1 MRFVD
6 RRDAGA
12 QLAAALEFVRH
23 EDPVVVGLT
32 RGGVPIAAV
41 VASALGA
48 TLDVLVVR
56 KIGAPIQP
64 ELGLGA
70 IAEGGGRW
78 LDPSI
83 VRLTGTTPEQ
93 LDDVEARE
101 RALMQARM
109 ARYRAVRPRVSLE
122 GRTVILVDDGIATGG
137 TVHAALLAIR
147 SEQPRRLVLAV
158 PVAAPASL
166 RALAPLADDVVC
178 LMQPADLFAIGAW
191 YRDFSQTSDEE
202 VLALLERSTAA
213 APERSEAPRRSS

>member
-1 MRFVD
+1 MRFED

-12 QLAAALEFVRH
+12 RLAAALESARD

-32 RGGVPIAAV
+32 RGGVPVAAE

-48 TLDVLVVR
+48 PLDVLVVR

-70 IAEGGGRW
+70 ISEGGGRW
-78 LDPSI
+78 IDASI

-93 LDDVEARE
+93 VDAVEARE
-101 RALMQARM
+101 RALMQQRI
-109 ARYRAVRPRVSLE
+109 ARYRRARPRVPLA

-137 TVHAALLAIR
+137 TVHAALAAIAR
-147 SEQPRRLVLAV
+147 ERPRRVVLAV
-158 PVAAPASL
+158 PVAAPSSL
-166 RALAPLADDVVC
+166 QALAPLADDIVC
-178 LMQPADLFAIGAW
+178 LQQPADLFAIGAW

-202 VLALLERSTAA
+202 VVALLERHLAA
-213 APERSEAPRRSS
+213 TRAPAEPPRRTP